1 MPFLND
7 EEISSD
13 ESIECEDVE
22 IDYENLANNEA
33 SQLPPPPPT
42 YPPSTQ
48 KNSAKKTKNPSELRV
63 SKGRVLNYLRIPK
76 AVDFMSP
83 DLTEYVTE
91 TQRASLIAQLKANK
105 D

>member
-1 MPFLND
+1 MTYAKD
-7 EEISSD
+7 AEVSSD

-22 IDYENLANNEA
+22 IDYGNLTDDAA
-33 SQLPPPPPT
+33 LRSST
-42 YPPSTQ
+42 YGSSVH
-48 KNSAKKTKNPSELRV
+48 KDSVKKTKNTAELRV
-63 SKGRVLNYLRIPK
+63 SKGKVLNYLRIPK

-91 TQRASLIAQLKANK
+91 MQRASLIAQLKANK